1 MAWTTDKQGGWT
13 GRAPEPAT
21 STTSHNPEP
30 VAIVGMG
37 CRLPGGIGSP
47 AALWELLDSNR
58 DVIGEVPA
66 ERWESYPARG
76 PEYARA
82 VRRAV
87 TIGGYLDDIAGFD
100 ADFFGISPREAELM
114 DPQQRVTLEVAWET
128 LEQAGIAPGTL
139 AGTDASVFMG
149 VCCDDYGRQLLE
161 DLPRLEAWTGIGSSM
176 CAVANRVSYALD
188 LRGPSVVTDTACSAS
203 LVALHQA
210 CQALRSGETSL
221 ALAGG
226 VMLVASPSFALVLEA
241 AGALSPDGNSRAF
254 DAAANGYIRSEGCAM
269 LALKRL
275 SDARRDGDRVLALVR
290 GSAVCQ
296 DGRTNGIMA
305 PSQDAQ
311 AHLVRRACRNAGV
324 PLTSVDY
331 VEAHGTGTALGDPI
345 EAGAL
350 AATVGRG
357 RRSPCLIGSVK
368 TNVGHLEAASGVAG
382 IIKVALALR
391 HDRIPATLPLAG
403 LNPDIDW
410 DGSGLKVVTENTP
423 WPRSSRRPRRAG
435 VGNYGYGGTLA
446 HVIIEEAP
454 EAAQRRAVTADTA
467 RLFPLSA
474 ASQAG
479 LRANAARLA
488 AWLAGPGRDTSLNA
502 VGWTLAHGRSALAAR
517 ACVVA
522 TDRAG
527 LAARLEELAQGRQP
541 AGPQARRGAVPP
553 RPVWVFSGHGAQWS
567 GMGRDLIRAEPALG
581 EVFDEIE
588 EIYLANLGVSPRQ
601 AIEAGDFGDVALAQA
616 MTFAMQAGLAR
627 IWQRYGV
634 RPAAIIGHSVGEIA
648 AAVAAGLLDLAEAA
662 ELACRRSVLLRQ
674 VAGRGAMVML
684 DVPFEEARALTVPG
698 VTAAIKASP
707 HSTVLSGDAAAL
719 AGLEERWR
727 ARGLTPRRVN
737 TDVAFH
743 SPHMDGL
750 LACLGTGAAGLHP
763 RPAQVPVY
771 TTALDDPRAN
781 PPRDAGYWVAN
792 LRNPVRFA
800 DAVAAAA
807 QDGHRVFLEVSAHPV
822 VAHSIMQTLEDAVV
836 VPSLRRGVPEHQTL
850 LGNLGTLHCLGVPVN
865 WDVLYPARELADLPA
880 TAWQHK
886 RYWAQPAPPA
896 RVLQHD
902 VDSHTVLGHRTVVQ
916 GVSPVTLWQT
926 RLDEPSRP
934 YPGSHRVLDT
944 EILPAA
950 VVLTT
955 FLAAAGAGAL
965 ADVTLKVPI
974 AVSTPRDIQV
984 VRQDGKLRLSSR
996 LTSAGQDDA
1005 WLTHAVA
1012 TVTDPPD
1019 GGELDAAACAEV
1031 LDPGCVMGR
1040 LRDIGVDGIG
1050 FDWAVREIRRAPR
1063 RLLTRLTAV
1072 PTWASLFDAALSAAP
1087 VVFPGPPLL
1096 RMPGR
1101 LREVTVY
1108 GAPPPEVL
1116 VSIRLRRAEG
1126 KAGDVEVDLTLAG
1139 LDRTVVARL
1148 SGVRFGVVRQ
1158 AAAPVAAAVTG
1169 SADVLELPDRDR
1181 AGYIDKAVRD
1191 IVAAELRL
1199 DPSDLDGHR
1208 PLPELGVDSLLSES
1222 IRQRLSRQ
1230 FRLALPGS
1238 LLWDH
1243 PSVSAVAC
1251 YLSDQLTAER
1261 PAA

>member
-47 AALWELLDSNR
+47 NALWELLDGNR

-66 ERWESYPARG
+66 GRWESYAARG
-76 PEYARA
+76 PGYARA

-139 AGTDASVFMG
+139 AGTNASVFMG

-161 DLPRLEAWTGIGSSM
+161 DLPPLEAWTGIGSSM

-311 AHLVRRACRNAGV
+311 AHLVRQACRNAGV

-357 RRSPCLIGSVK
+357 RRGPCLIGSVK
-368 TNVGHLEAASGVAG
+368 TNIGHLEAASGVAG

-454 EAAQRRAVTADTA
+454 EAARRRAVTADTA

-502 VGWTLAHGRSALAAR
+502 VGWTLARGRSALAAR

-527 LAARLEELAQGRQP
+527 LAARLGELAQGRRP

-553 RPVWVFSGHGAQWS
+553 GPVWVFSGHGARRDRRDQGLAALDRAQRRRRRAGRPGGAVAGPRPDTPPGQHRRGLPQPAHGRPAGLPGNGRGRPAPAS
-567 GMGRDLIRAEPALG
+567 GPGPGVHHGPGGPPCQPAEGRRVLGRQPAQPGPVRRCGGRRRAGRAPRLPRGVGASGPRGPGELGRSVPGPRACRPARHG
-581 EVFDEIE
+581 
-588 EIYLANLGVSPRQ
+588 LA
-601 AIEAGDFGDVALAQA
+601 AQA
-616 MTFAMQAGLAR
+616 
-627 IWQRYGV
+627 
-634 RPAAIIGHSVGEIA
+634 
-648 AAVAAGLLDLAEAA
+648 LL
-662 ELACRRSVLLRQ
+662 
-674 VAGRGAMVML
+674 GA
-684 DVPFEEARALTVPG
+684 ARAACQGPSARRG
-698 VTAAIKASP
+698 QPHRARSP
-707 HSTVLSGDAAAL
+707 HRRPGRV
-719 AGLEERWR
+719 
-727 ARGLTPRRVN
+727 PR
-737 TDVAFH
+737 
-743 SPHMDGL
+743 
-750 LACLGTGAAGLHP
+750 
-763 RPAQVPVY
+763 
-771 TTALDDPRAN
+771 
-781 PPRDAGYWVAN
+781 
-792 LRNPVRFA
+792 
-800 DAVAAAA
+800 
-807 QDGHRVFLEVSAHPV
+807 
-822 VAHSIMQTLEDAVV
+822 
-836 VPSLRRGVPEHQTL
+836 
-850 LGNLGTLHCLGVPVN
+850 
-865 WDVLYPARELADLPA
+865 
-880 TAWQHK
+880 
-886 RYWAQPAPPA
+886 
-896 RVLQHD
+896 
-902 VDSHTVLGHRTVVQ
+902 
-916 GVSPVTLWQT
+916 
-926 RLDEPSRP
+926 
-934 YPGSHRVLDT
+934 
-944 EILPAA
+944 
-950 VVLTT
+950 
-955 FLAAAGAGAL
+955 
-965 ADVTLKVPI
+965 
-974 AVSTPRDIQV
+974 
-984 VRQDGKLRLSSR
+984 
-996 LTSAGQDDA
+996 
-1005 WLTHAVA
+1005 HAVA
-1012 TVTDPPD
+1012 DQ
-1019 GGELDAAACAEV
+1019 
-1031 LDPGCVMGR
+1031 
-1040 LRDIGVDGIG
+1040 
-1050 FDWAVREIRRAPR
+1050 
-1063 RLLTRLTAV
+1063 
-1072 PTWASLFDAALSAAP
+1072 
-1087 VVFPGPPLL
+1087 
-1096 RMPGR
+1096 
-1101 LREVTVY
+1101 
-1108 GAPPPEVL
+1108 
-1116 VSIRLRRAEG
+1116 
-1126 KAGDVEVDLTLAG
+1126 
-1139 LDRTVVARL
+1139 AR
-1148 SGVRFGVVRQ
+1148 
-1158 AAAPVAAAVTG
+1158 
-1169 SADVLELPDRDR
+1169 
-1181 AGYIDKAVRD
+1181 
-1191 IVAAELRL
+1191 
-1199 DPSDLDGHR
+1199 
-1208 PLPELGVDSLLSES
+1208 
-1222 IRQRLSRQ
+1222 
-1230 FRLALPGS
+1230 
-1238 LLWDH
+1238 
-1243 PSVSAVAC
+1243 
-1251 YLSDQLTAER
+1251 
-1261 PAA
+1261 